1 MWRNKKKEE
10 LQLNLTP
17 LIDVVF
23 LLLIF
28 FMVSTSFKKESKI
41 SLDLP
46 EANGEIAEKLPEVI
60 EISINK
66 DGEVFVNGEGL
77 INRQLETIKDAITQ
91 VANDPATPLVINADA
106 QAPYQSVIS
115 VMDAAGQ
122 VGFNN
127 LTLATQQPKSDTQ
140 D

>member
-28 FMVSTSFKKESKI
+28 FMISTSFKKETKI

>member
-1 MWRNKKKEE
+1 MWLKKKKED

-28 FMVSTSFKKESKI
+28 FMVSTSFKKETKI
-41 SLDLP
+41 SLELP
-46 EANGEIAEKLPEVI
+46 EANGEALEQENQAI

-66 DGEVFVNGEGL
+66 VGEIFINGEGL
-77 INRQLETIKDAITQ
+77 INKQLDTIKAAIMQSASDNT
-91 VANDPATPLVINADA
+91 VPVVINADA

-122 VGFNN
+122 IGFSN
-127 LTLATQQPKSDTQ
+127 LTLATQQPKAQ
-140 D
+140 

>member
-1 MWRNKKKEE
+1 MWQNKKKEE

-41 SLDLP
+41 NLELP

>member
-1 MWRNKKKEE
+1 MWQNKKKEE

-46 EANGEIAEKLPEVI
+46 EASGEIAEKLPEVI

-77 INRQLETIKDAITQ
+77 INRQLETIKDAIKQ